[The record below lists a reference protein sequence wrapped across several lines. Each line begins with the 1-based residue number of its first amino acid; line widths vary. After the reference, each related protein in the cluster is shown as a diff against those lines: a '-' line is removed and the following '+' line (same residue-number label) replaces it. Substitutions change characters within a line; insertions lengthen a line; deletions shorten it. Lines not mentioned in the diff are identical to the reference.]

1 MQCSFNRFCFFTA
14 SACHTA
20 VIYAVALPCAD
31 AYVQSAASLAECYGK
46 RVALAA
52 DEGDG
57 LRDVVVGS
65 VDGDGYEVVARG
77 GLGHD
82 EGAVDGAVL
91 IGREAAHAADGAYRG
106 GGDVDG
112 GGGGEIVHLHR
123 HIRVCE

>member
-31 AYVQSAASLAECYGK
+31 AHAQSAAFLAERGGE

-57 LRDVVVGS
+57 LRDVVVGA
-65 VDGDGYEVVARG
+65 VDGDGYEVVARS
-77 GLGHD
+77 GLRHD

-91 IGREAAHAADGAYRG
+91 I
-106 GGDVDG
+106 
-112 GGGGEIVHLHR
+112 
-123 HIRVCE
+123 RVLPRTGNNIPNTR

>member
-14 SACHTA
+14 SACHTT

-31 AYVQSAASLAECYGK
+31 AYAQSAAFLAERGGE

-57 LRDVVVGS
+57 LRDVVVGA

-77 GLGHD
+77 EPMFAWLSLI
-82 EGAVDGAVL
+82 VYVL
-91 IGREAAHAADGAYRG
+91 ETGVTAYW
-106 GGDVDG
+106 
-112 GGGGEIVHLHR
+112 
-123 HIRVCE
+123 

>member
-20 VIYAVALPCAD
+20 VIHAVALPCAD
-31 AYVQSAASLAECYGK
+31 AHAQSAAFLAERGGE

-52 DEGDG
+52 DEDDG

-77 GLGHD
+77 GLRHD
-82 EGAVDGAVL
+82 EGAVDGAVF
-91 IGREAAHAADGAYRG
+91 IGREAAHAAVGAYRG
-106 GGDVDG
+106 GGEVDG

>member
-20 VIYAVALPCAD
+20 VIHAVALPCTD
-31 AYVQSAASLAECYGK
+31 AHAQSAAFLAERGGE

-57 LRDVVVGS
+57 LREVVVGA
-65 VDGDGYEVVARG
+65 VDGDSYEVVARG
-77 GLGHD
+77 GLRHD

-91 IGREAAHAADGAYRG
+91 IT
-106 GGDVDG
+106 
-112 GGGGEIVHLHR
+112 
-123 HIRVCE
+123 